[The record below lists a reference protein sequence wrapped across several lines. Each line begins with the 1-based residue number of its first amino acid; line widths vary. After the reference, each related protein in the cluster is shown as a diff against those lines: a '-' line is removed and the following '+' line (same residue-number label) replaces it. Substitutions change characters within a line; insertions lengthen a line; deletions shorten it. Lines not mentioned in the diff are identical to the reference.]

1 MPVALDKD
9 SQLRAASPLIPKRG
23 ARSSCPCVLLGL
35 ILRSVKSEGYLAM
48 NSPAKSA
55 QLAEP
60 APANI
65 YSSPTTASSKARKQS
80 LAVLGTPTDS
90 VDFPLGPPDDTPM
103 TYGRRP
109 PLLRKRS
116 V

>member
-1 MPVALDKD
+1 ML
-9 SQLRAASPLIPKRG
+9 
-23 ARSSCPCVLLGL
+23 C
-35 ILRSVKSEGYLAM
+35 SVKSKGYLAM
-48 NSPAKSA
+48 NAPAKSA
-55 QLAEP
+55 QLAEPAEP

-65 YSSPTTASSKARKQS
+65 YSSPTTASIKSRKQS